1 MARQLALNIRLKR
14 WGGRREG
21 AGRRNRSGTVN
32 HMKRA
37 DVTSKTPLH
46 LTMRLKEKLPTLRKK
61 GLLKEFQK
69 CVHGAKA
76 HGLSVIHFS
85 IQYNHIHLIA
95 ETRDNKALALGMRSL
110 ASRFGKIMR
119 SHSHQ
124 TGFGSK
130 GGSVFKGRY
139 HLHALRTPLETRN
152 ALRYVLLNFSKH
164 EKLIEHIDTYS
175 SARFFKDWA
184 KLLGKKFKDLIRSDT
199 DFYSARAT
207 ARDVEDW
214 GLSKPQ
220 SWLARR
226 GWMRAAA

>member
-1 MARQLALNIRLKR
+1 
-14 WGGRREG
+14 
-21 AGRRNRSGTVN
+21 
-32 HMKRA
+32 MKRA
-37 DVTSKTPLH
+37 EVTAKTPLH
-46 LTMRLKEKLPTLRKK
+46 LTMRLKEKLPTLRRKF
-61 GLLKEFQK
+61 LLKEFQK

-85 IQYNHIHLIA
+85 IQYNHVHLIA

-110 ASRFGKIMR
+110 ASRFGKIIR
-119 SHSHQ
+119 SYSHQ

-164 EKLIEHIDTYS
+164 EKLVEHVDEYS
-175 SARFFKDWA
+175 SARFFRNWTM
-184 KLLGKKFKDLIRSDT
+184 LLGKKFKGPIRT
-199 DFYSARAT
+199 DAHFYSVRAT
-207 ARDVEDW
+207 ARDAEEW
-214 GLSKPQ
+214 GLSHPR
-220 SWLARR
+220 SWLASR